1 MYNTQF
7 NNIFP
12 SLYFSHG
19 IRVFVRDIWE
29 KKIPWSSHQVAYSGD
44 YTSCLAS
51 SLFRWV
57 CAKTNTTIRF
67 SKPPRLKPSQ
77 VFRQQMCHAPADT
90 RVPVS
95 AWVHVPVRARYSS
108 QLLTIFF
115 FCCCVRRLIS
125 RVPIYIR
132 SHYGHQNTV
141 FSEHFDIGDFISF
154 PTYFSDFFSHTRS
167 LFGDCS
173 VPDLFP
179 GKFTKK
185 FWYIPS
191 VRFLDRTFFHPS
203 WLSDVMFLAPKNTG
217 IRSASPMITS
227 ELLMGSS
234 NYLAWLHQLSCGA
247 RVKVFKMT

>member
-108 QLLTIFF
+108 QLLTIYF
-115 FCCCVRRLIS
+115 FCCCVRR
-125 RVPIYIR
+125 
-132 SHYGHQNTV
+132 QNFEDTHLHT
-141 FSEHFDIGDFISF
+141 FSLRPSEHCFQWTFWYRWF
-154 PTYFSDFFSHTRS
+154 HFFSNILLWFFFSHSEFVWRLQCTRS
-167 LFGDCS
+167 FSREIYQEILIYTLCQILG
-173 VPDLFP
+173 
-179 GKFTKK
+179 
-185 FWYIPS
+185 
-191 VRFLDRTFFHPS
+191 
-203 WLSDVMFLAPKNTG
+203 
-217 IRSASPMITS
+217 
-227 ELLMGSS
+227 
-234 NYLAWLHQLSCGA
+234 
-247 RVKVFKMT
+247 